1 MNTTATSSSLA
12 ASNFTL
18 ADLERTVAVLEAM
31 PPEPIGEWMRARGC
45 PPEQWTLLLPDAL
58 RADVG
63 QGLTPSY
70 VRFADV
76 PKAMCVLTSVLSL
89 GVAL

>member
-45 PPEQWTLLLPDAL
+45 PPEQWTLLLPVKL
-58 RADVG
+58 YG
-63 QGLTPSY
+63 HLGGLPRY

-76 PKAMCVLTSVLSL
+76 PKAMCVLTSALNL
-89 GVAL
+89 GVVL